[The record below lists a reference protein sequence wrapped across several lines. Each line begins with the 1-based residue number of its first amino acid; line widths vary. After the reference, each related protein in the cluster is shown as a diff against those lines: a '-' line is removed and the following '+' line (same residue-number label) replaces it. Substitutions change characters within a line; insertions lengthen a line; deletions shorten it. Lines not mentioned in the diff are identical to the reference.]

1 MSKKSHL
8 SAVPTDGPP
17 PPTLLDLQR
26 FVEDCASELE
36 TIRCRVAMIQAA
48 LKYDTGF
55 CDDAARLLQVDVDNG
70 LHEYVER
77 ARKLSGCWQAPETPT
92 DEALS

>member
-1 MSKKSHL
+1 MSPADVV
-8 SAVPTDGPP
+8 SA

-26 FVEDCASELE
+26 FAEDCASELE

-48 LKYDTGF
+48 LVMEDTGV
-55 CDDAARLLQVDVDNG
+55 CVDAARLLQVDVDNG
-70 LHEYVER
+70 LHEYIER
-77 ARKLSGCWQAPETPT
+77 ARKLSGCWQSPEAPT